1 MAFTWRL
8 SFSQLLSRTWATV
21 TTMPD
26 SGPYPQGLSTRSEVE
41 ISEAIQACAEECL
54 KHGQHKTRIKAYAV
68 KLHLAGW
75 TDFDVEQVRIG
86 ALQVVARL
94 TGDQSILD
102 DIA

>member
-1 MAFTWRL
+1 ML
-8 SFSQLLSRTWATV
+8 WATL
-21 TTMPD
+21 TAMPD
-26 SGPYPQGLSTRSEVE
+26 SGPFPQGFTTRSEAE
-41 ISEAIQACAEECL
+41 LSEAIQACADECL
-54 KHGQHKTRIKAYAV
+54 QHGNNHKTRIKACAL

-86 ALQVVARL
+86 AIQVVARL

>member
-1 MAFTWRL
+1 ML
-8 SFSQLLSRTWATV
+8 WATL

-26 SGPYPQGLSTRSEVE
+26 RGPFPRGFTTRSEVE
-41 ISEAIQACAEECL
+41 ISDAIQACADECL
-54 KHGQHKTRIKAYAV
+54 KHGNNHKTRIKAYAV
-68 KLHLAGW
+68 KLHLACW